1 MTTPEP
7 QGLTFPCVYGVKA
20 MGLASADFAALVE
33 SIVRTQVSDIAEGA
47 IASRPSTNGKYVS
60 VTIDV
65 EVTSRAQLEAIYAAL
80 RAHER
85 VLMTL

>member
-33 SIVRTQVSDIAEGA
+33 SIVRTHVNKIPDGAVS
-47 IASRPSTNGKYVS
+47 SRPSAGGTYIS

-65 EVTSRAQLEAIYAAL
+65 EVTSRAQLEAIYTAL
-80 RAHER
+80 RTHER